1 MSVPN
6 LLSSAAKRHTGSL
19 EIGKDLRPRVAA
31 TVRRDAPVRF
41 AIVGCGY
48 VADMYRFCVD
58 LHRDG
63 LELAGVWD
71 RDPQRLAAFS
81 KTWGDRAFGS
91 LAETLAA
98 PDLAILVNLTDPE
111 NHAPVTRA
119 AVAAG
124 LHVYSEKPLGLTLG
138 EARGLRE
145 AADAAGVR
153 LAAAPSNILGE
164 QAQTLWRTV
173 RSGAVGRVR
182 LVYAELDDGMVHKAD
197 YRRWISK
204 SGRRWPA
211 EGEFETG
218 CTFEH
223 AGYAITLLV
232 AMFGP
237 VRRVTSH
244 AALLVPDKDCD
255 QPVHPAPDFSCGLLE
270 FDGGIVA
277 RVTNSIVAPYDH
289 RLRVIGDAGVIEV
302 DEPWDFAGKV
312 RLRKTATSRIA
323 RLLDRKFPRRPGRVV
338 PAARPVPFR
347 GGRGKPTMDFM
358 RGVREFA
365 DAIAADRPSRMDADL
380 AVHVTEVTEM
390 LQHPERFPRPAP
402 VTSSVRPMQPMDW
415 AL

>member
-1 MSVPN
+1 MAN
-6 LLSSAAKRHTGSL
+6 
-19 EIGKDLRPRVAA
+19 DL
-31 TVRRDAPVRF
+31 APMRI

-48 VADMYRFCVD
+48 VADMYRFCLD

-63 LELAGVWD
+63 LELVGVHD
-71 RDPQRLAAFS
+71 RDPERLAAFAR
-81 KTWGDRAFGS
+81 TWGDRAFES
-91 LAETLAA
+91 LADLLAV
-98 PDLAILVNLTDPE
+98 PGLRIVLNLTDPE

-124 LHVYSEKPLGLTLG
+124 VHIYSEKPLGLTHG
-138 EARGLRE
+138 EARALRA

-164 QAQTLWRTV
+164 QAQTLWRAV
-173 RSGAVGRVR
+173 RAGAIGRVR
-182 LVYAELDDGMVHKAD
+182 LVYAELDDGMVHRAD
-197 YRRWISK
+197 YRRWISR

-223 AGYAITLLV
+223 AGYVLTLLI

-237 VRRVTSH
+237 VRRVTAH
-244 AALLVPDKDCD
+244 AALLIPDKECD
-255 QPVHPAPDFSCGLLE
+255 QPVHPAPDFSCGVLE
-270 FDGGIVA
+270 FDGGILA
-277 RVTNSIVAPYDH
+277 RVTNSIVGPYDH
-289 RLRVIGDAGVIEV
+289 RLRVIGDGGVLQVE
-302 DEPWDFAGKV
+302 EPWDFAGPV
-312 RLRKTATSRIA
+312 RIKRTATSR
-323 RLLDRKFPRRPGRVV
+323 LDRLIERRFPGRRGKVV

-365 DAIAADRPSRMDADL
+365 DAIAQGRPSRMDADL

-402 VTSSVRPMQPMDW
+402 VSSGVSAMRPMDW